1 MRSLTDEAKEI
12 VREFM
17 ADGKVATRK
26 MVAEQVEKNISRP
39 NEYRVNILNGVIKV
53 LTENHELDVVERGKY
68 QLGKGLARK
77 THEELALMYLMNC
90 KENMGSLCSIE
101 GTDTSEDKKQF
112 IMKVTDT
119 VIEIDKLLV
128 RFNGGV
134 KPVEGEKKAEP
145 AKEVERA
152 DTKAVEPEKKA
163 EKTEEKA
170 VEKPVKAEKKVEP
183 AKAEKKAAPKTE
195 KKDIAKTEKK
205 EVAKAEKKEIA
216 KAEKKEIA
224 KAEKKEDKP
233 VERAVAPKVE
243 KKAEPAKKEEEVAKK
258 EVDKEVKIEKAEP
271 VKAEKEETLPAV
283 VKKEEAPKA
292 EQKAVE
298 KKEVLAK

>member
-26 MVAEQVEKNISRP
+26 MVAEQLEKNISRP

-216 KAEKKEIA
+216 KAEKKE
-224 KAEKKEDKP
+224 DKP
-233 VERAVAPKVE
+233 VEKAVAPKVE

-258 EVDKEVKIEKAEP
+258 EDDKEVKVEKAEP
-271 VKAEKEETLPAV
+271 VKAEKEETFPAV

>member
-68 QLGKGLARK
+68 QLGKGLAKK

-205 EVAKAEKKEIA
+205 EVAKAEKKE
-216 KAEKKEIA
+216 
-224 KAEKKEDKP
+224 DKP
-233 VERAVAPKVE
+233 VEKAVTPKVE

-258 EVDKEVKIEKAEP
+258 EVDKEVKVEKAEP

-283 VKKEEAPKA
+283 VKKEDAPKA
-292 EQKAVE
+292 EQKPEE

>member
-68 QLGKGLARK
+68 QLGKGLAKK

-216 KAEKKEIA
+216 KAEKKE
-224 KAEKKEDKP
+224 DKP
-233 VERAVAPKVE
+233 VEKAVTPKVE

-271 VKAEKEETLPAV
+271 VKAEKEETFPAV

>member
-53 LTENHELDVVERGKY
+53 LTENHELDVIERGKY
-68 QLGKGLARK
+68 QLGKGMAKK
-77 THEELALMYLMNC
+77 TYEELAVMYLMNC

-128 RFNGGV
+128 KFNGGV
-134 KPVEGEKKAEP
+134 KPAAPEKKAGKAEEKP
-145 AKEVERA
+145 VE
-152 DTKAVEPEKKA
+152 KAVEEPVKEEKKEPEKKA
-163 EKTEEKA
+163 EAVKEVKKEE
-170 VEKPVKAEKKVEP
+170 VKPV
-183 AKAEKKAAPKTE
+183 EKKAAPKAE
-195 KKDIAKTEKK
+195 KKEPAKTEKK
-205 EVAKAEKKEIA
+205 EPAKEVKKEEA
-216 KAEKKEIA
+216 
-224 KAEKKEDKP
+224 KP
-233 VERAVAPKVE
+233 VEKAVAPKVE
-243 KKAEPAKKEEEVAKK
+243 KKAEPAKKEEEVVKK
-258 EVDKEVKIEKAEP
+258 EVDKEVKAEKAEP
-271 VKAEKEETLPAV
+271 EKAKALPAV
-283 VKKEEAPKA
+283 VKKEEAPKT
-292 EQKAVE
+292 EQKLVE
-298 KKEVLAK
+298 KKEMPAK

>member
-68 QLGKGLARK
+68 QLGKWLARR
-77 THEELALMYLMNC
+77 THEELAVMYLMNC
-90 KENMGSLCSIE
+90 KENMGNLCSVE

-128 RFNGGV
+128 RFKGSV
-134 KPVEGEKKAEP
+134 KTVEGEKKAGP
-145 AKEVERA
+145 AKEA
-152 DTKAVEPEKKA
+152 
-163 EKTEEKA
+163 EKA
-170 VEKPVKAEKKVEP
+170 VEKVGETPKVEKKETAKPVEKKVAVKKEKKEP
-183 AKAEKKAAPKTE
+183 AKAV
-195 KKDIAKTEKK
+195 KK
-205 EVAKAEKKEIA
+205 EEAGKEEKAEPSKKEEA
-216 KAEKKEIA
+216 SKK
-224 KAEKKEDKP
+224 
-233 VERAVAPKVE
+233 VEAPKVE
-243 KKAEPAKKEEEVAKK
+243 KGAEPAKKEEKVVEK
-258 EVDKEVKIEKAEP
+258 EAKAE
-271 VKAEKEETLPAV
+271 AEKEKGLALPAV

-292 EQKAVE
+292 EQKPAE
-298 KKEVLAK
+298 KKGVTVK

>member
-152 DTKAVEPEKKA
+152 DKKAVEPEKKA

-205 EVAKAEKKEIA
+205 EVA

>member
-68 QLGKGLARK
+68 QLGKGLAKK

-216 KAEKKEIA
+216 KAEKKE
-224 KAEKKEDKP
+224 DKP

>member
-216 KAEKKEIA
+216 KAEKKE
-224 KAEKKEDKP
+224 DKP
-233 VERAVAPKVE
+233 VEKAVAPKVE

-258 EVDKEVKIEKAEP
+258 EDDKEVKVEKAEP

>member
-68 QLGKGLARK
+68 QLGKGLAKK

-205 EVAKAEKKEIA
+205 EVAKAEKKE
-216 KAEKKEIA
+216 
-224 KAEKKEDKP
+224 DKP
-233 VERAVAPKVE
+233 VEKAVTPKVE

-258 EVDKEVKIEKAEP
+258 EVDKEVKVEKAEP

>member
-68 QLGKGLARK
+68 QLGKGLAKR

-112 IMKVTDT
+112 IMKVTDC
-119 VIEIDKLLV
+119 VIEIDKLLL

-134 KPVEGEKKAEP
+134 KPVEAEKKVEP
-145 AKEVERA
+145 AKEVER
-152 DTKAVEPEKKA
+152 DDKKAVEPEKKA

-170 VEKPVKAEKKVEP
+170 VEKPV
-183 AKAEKKAAPKTE
+183 KAEKKAAPKTE

-205 EVAKAEKKEIA
+205 EVAKAEKKE
-216 KAEKKEIA
+216 
-224 KAEKKEDKP
+224 DKP
-233 VERAVAPKVE
+233 VEKAVTPKVE

-258 EVDKEVKIEKAEP
+258 EVDKEVKVEKAEP

-283 VKKEEAPKA
+283 VKKEDAPKA
-292 EQKAVE
+292 EQKPEE

>member
-134 KPVEGEKKAEP
+134 KPVEAEKKVEP

-152 DTKAVEPEKKA
+152 DKKAVEPEKKA

-205 EVAKAEKKEIA
+205 EV
-216 KAEKKEIA
+216 A

>member
-12 VREFM
+12 VRVFM

-68 QLGKGLARK
+68 QLGKGLAKR
-77 THEELALMYLMNC
+77 THEELAVMYLMNC

-128 RFNGGV
+128 KFKGDV
-134 KPVEGEKKAEP
+134 KAVEGEKKEP
-145 AKEVERA
+145 I
-152 DTKAVEPEKKA
+152 KKV
-163 EKTEEKA
+163 EKA
-170 VEKPVKAEKKVEP
+170 VEKPVKAEP
-183 AKAEKKAAPKTE
+183 
-195 KKDIAKTEKK
+195 EKK
-205 EVAKAEKKEIA
+205 EAEKADEKAVEKAVKAEKKEP
-216 KAEKKEIA
+216 EKKKETV
-224 KAEKKEDKP
+224 KADKKE
-233 VERAVAPKVE
+233 AVKAVE
-243 KKAEPAKKEEEVAKK
+243 KKAVAAVAKK
-258 EVDKEVKIEKAEP
+258 EKKEPAKAVKKEEAGKEVKAEPSKPVEKTEPSKKAE
-271 VKAEKEETLPAV
+271 AEKEKEKGLALPAV

-292 EQKAVE
+292 EQKPAE
-298 KKEVLAK
+298 KKEVSAK

>member
-112 IMKVTDT
+112 IMKVTDC
-119 VIEIDKLLV
+119 VIEIDKLLL

-205 EVAKAEKKEIA
+205 EVAKAEKKE
-216 KAEKKEIA
+216 
-224 KAEKKEDKP
+224 DKP
-233 VERAVAPKVE
+233 VEKAVTPKVE

-258 EVDKEVKIEKAEP
+258 EVDKEVKVEKAEP

-283 VKKEEAPKA
+283 VKKEDAPKP
-292 EQKAVE
+292 EQKPEE

>member
-134 KPVEGEKKAEP
+134 KPVEAEKKVEP

-152 DTKAVEPEKKA
+152 DKKAVEPEKKA

-205 EVAKAEKKEIA
+205 EVAKAEKKE
-216 KAEKKEIA
+216 
-224 KAEKKEDKP
+224 DKP

-258 EVDKEVKIEKAEP
+258 EVDKEVKVEKAEP

-283 VKKEEAPKA
+283 VKKEDAPKA

>member
-216 KAEKKEIA
+216 KAEKKE
-224 KAEKKEDKP
+224 DKP

-271 VKAEKEETLPAV
+271 VKAEKEETFPAV

>member
-112 IMKVTDT
+112 IIKVTDT

-134 KPVEGEKKAEP
+134 KPVEAEKKVEP

-152 DTKAVEPEKKA
+152 DKKAVEPEKKA

-205 EVAKAEKKEIA
+205 EVAKAEKKE
-216 KAEKKEIA
+216 
-224 KAEKKEDKP
+224 DKP
-233 VERAVAPKVE
+233 VEKAVTPKVE

-258 EVDKEVKIEKAEP
+258 EVDKEVKVEKAEP

-283 VKKEEAPKA
+283 VKKEDAPKA
-292 EQKAVE
+292 EQKPEE

>member
-112 IMKVTDT
+112 IIKVTDT

-134 KPVEGEKKAEP
+134 KPVEAEKKVEP

-152 DTKAVEPEKKA
+152 DKKAVEPEKKA

-205 EVAKAEKKEIA
+205 EVAKAEKKE
-216 KAEKKEIA
+216 
-224 KAEKKEDKP
+224 DKP
-233 VERAVAPKVE
+233 VEKAVTPKVE

-258 EVDKEVKIEKAEP
+258 EVDKEVKVEKAEP

>member
-112 IMKVTDT
+112 IMKVTDC
-119 VIEIDKLLV
+119 VIEIDKLLL

-134 KPVEGEKKAEP
+134 KPVEAEKKVEP
-145 AKEVERA
+145 AKEVER
-152 DTKAVEPEKKA
+152 DDKKAVEPEKKA

-205 EVAKAEKKEIA
+205 EVAKAEKKE
-216 KAEKKEIA
+216 
-224 KAEKKEDKP
+224 DKP
-233 VERAVAPKVE
+233 VEKAVTPKVE

-258 EVDKEVKIEKAEP
+258 EVDKEVKVEKAEP

>member
-68 QLGKGLARK
+68 QLGKGLAKK

-112 IMKVTDT
+112 IMKVTDC
-119 VIEIDKLLV
+119 VIEIDKLLL

-134 KPVEGEKKAEP
+134 KPVEAEKKVEP
-145 AKEVERA
+145 AKEVER
-152 DTKAVEPEKKA
+152 DDKKAVEPEKKA

-195 KKDIAKTEKK
+195 KKDIAK
-205 EVAKAEKKEIA
+205 
-216 KAEKKEIA
+216 AEKKEIA

-233 VERAVAPKVE
+233 VEKAVTPKVE

-258 EVDKEVKIEKAEP
+258 EVDKEVKVEKAEP

>member
-68 QLGKGLARK
+68 QLGKGLAKK

-119 VIEIDKLLV
+119 VIEIDKLLL

-134 KPVEGEKKAEP
+134 KPVEAEKKVEP

-152 DTKAVEPEKKA
+152 DKKAVEPEKKA

-216 KAEKKEIA
+216 KAEKKE
-224 KAEKKEDKP
+224 DKP
-233 VERAVAPKVE
+233 VEKAVTPKVE

-258 EVDKEVKIEKAEP
+258 EVDKEVKVEKAEP

>member
-134 KPVEGEKKAEP
+134 KPVEAEKKVEP

-152 DTKAVEPEKKA
+152 DKKAVEPEKKA

-205 EVAKAEKKEIA
+205 EVAKAEKKE
-216 KAEKKEIA
+216 
-224 KAEKKEDKP
+224 DKP

-271 VKAEKEETLPAV
+271 VKAEKEETFPAV

>member
-53 LTENHELDVVERGKY
+53 MVENHELDVIERGKY
-68 QLGKGLARK
+68 QLGKGLAKK
-77 THEELALMYLMNC
+77 TYEELAVMYLMNC

-128 RFNGGV
+128 KFNGGV
-134 KPVEGEKKAEP
+134 KPAEPEKKAGKADEKP
-145 AKEVERA
+145 VE
-152 DTKAVEPEKKA
+152 KAVKEEKKEPEKKA
-163 EKTEEKA
+163 EAVKEVKKEE
-170 VEKPVKAEKKVEP
+170 VKPV
-183 AKAEKKAAPKTE
+183 EKKAAPKVE
-195 KKDIAKTEKK
+195 KKEPAKTEKK
-205 EVAKAEKKEIA
+205 EPVKVEKKEA
-216 KAEKKEIA
+216 A
-224 KAEKKEDKP
+224 KP
-233 VERAVAPKVE
+233 VEKAVAPKVE
-243 KKAEPAKKEEEVAKK
+243 KKAEPAKKEEEVVKK
-258 EVDKEVKIEKAEP
+258 EVDKEVKAEKAEP
-271 VKAEKEETLPAV
+271 EKAKALPAV

-292 EQKAVE
+292 EQKPVE
-298 KKEVLAK
+298 KKEVPAQ

>member
-68 QLGKGLARK
+68 QLGKGLAKK

-112 IMKVTDT
+112 IMKVTDC
-119 VIEIDKLLV
+119 VIEIDKLLL

-134 KPVEGEKKAEP
+134 KPVEAEKKVEP

-152 DTKAVEPEKKA
+152 DKKAVEPEKKA

-205 EVAKAEKKEIA
+205 EVAKAEKKE
-216 KAEKKEIA
+216 
-224 KAEKKEDKP
+224 DKP
-233 VERAVAPKVE
+233 VEKAVTPKVE

-258 EVDKEVKIEKAEP
+258 EVDKEVKVEKAEP

-283 VKKEEAPKA
+283 VKKEDAPKA
-292 EQKAVE
+292 EQKPEE

>member
-134 KPVEGEKKAEP
+134 KPVEAEKKVEP

-152 DTKAVEPEKKA
+152 DKKAVEPEKKA

-205 EVAKAEKKEIA
+205 EVAKAEKKE
-216 KAEKKEIA
+216 
-224 KAEKKEDKP
+224 DKP
-233 VERAVAPKVE
+233 VEKAVTPKVE

-258 EVDKEVKIEKAEP
+258 EVDKEVKVEKAEP

>member
-53 LTENHELDVVERGKY
+53 MVENHELDVIERGKY
-68 QLGKGLARK
+68 QLGKGLAKK
-77 THEELALMYLMNC
+77 TYEELAVMYLMNC

-128 RFNGGV
+128 KFNGGV
-134 KPVEGEKKAEP
+134 KPAEPEKKAGKADEKP
-145 AKEVERA
+145 VE
-152 DTKAVEPEKKA
+152 KAVKEEKKEPEKKA
-163 EKTEEKA
+163 EAVKEVKKEE
-170 VEKPVKAEKKVEP
+170 VKPV
-183 AKAEKKAAPKTE
+183 EKKAAPKVE
-195 KKDIAKTEKK
+195 KKEPAKTEKK
-205 EVAKAEKKEIA
+205 EPVKVEKKEA
-216 KAEKKEIA
+216 A
-224 KAEKKEDKP
+224 KP
-233 VERAVAPKVE
+233 VEKAVAPKVE
-243 KKAEPAKKEEEVAKK
+243 KKAEPAKKEEEVVKK
-258 EVDKEVKIEKAEP
+258 EVDKEVKAEKAEP
-271 VKAEKEETLPAV
+271 EKAKALPAV

-292 EQKAVE
+292 EQKPVE
-298 KKEVLAK
+298 KKEVPAK

>member
-53 LTENHELDVVERGKY
+53 LTENHELDVIERGKY
-68 QLGKGLARK
+68 QLGKGLAKK
-77 THEELALMYLMNC
+77 TYEELAVMYLMNC

-128 RFNGGV
+128 KFNGGV
-134 KPVEGEKKAEP
+134 KPAEPEKKAGKADEKP
-145 AKEVERA
+145 VE
-152 DTKAVEPEKKA
+152 KAVKEEKKEPEKKA
-163 EKTEEKA
+163 EAVKEVKKEE
-170 VEKPVKAEKKVEP
+170 VKPV
-183 AKAEKKAAPKTE
+183 EKKAAPKVE
-195 KKDIAKTEKK
+195 KKEPAKTEKK
-205 EVAKAEKKEIA
+205 EPVKVEKKEA
-216 KAEKKEIA
+216 A
-224 KAEKKEDKP
+224 KP
-233 VERAVAPKVE
+233 VEKAVAPKVE
-243 KKAEPAKKEEEVAKK
+243 KKAEPAKKEEEVVKK
-258 EVDKEVKIEKAEP
+258 EVDKEVKAEKAEP
-271 VKAEKEETLPAV
+271 EKAKALPAV

-292 EQKAVE
+292 EQKPVE
-298 KKEVLAK
+298 KKEVPAQ

>member
-68 QLGKGLARK
+68 QLGKGLAKR

-112 IMKVTDT
+112 IMKVTDC
-119 VIEIDKLLV
+119 VIEIDKLLL

-134 KPVEGEKKAEP
+134 KPVEAEKKVEP
-145 AKEVERA
+145 AKEVER
-152 DTKAVEPEKKA
+152 DDKKAVEPEKKA

-205 EVAKAEKKEIA
+205 EVAKAEKKE
-216 KAEKKEIA
+216 
-224 KAEKKEDKP
+224 DKP
-233 VERAVAPKVE
+233 VEKAVTPKVE

-258 EVDKEVKIEKAEP
+258 EVDKEVKVEKAEP

-283 VKKEEAPKA
+283 VKKEEAPKT

>member
-216 KAEKKEIA
+216 KAEKKEDKLVE
-224 KAEKKEDKP
+224 KA
-233 VERAVAPKVE
+233 VTPKVE

-258 EVDKEVKIEKAEP
+258 EVDKEVKVEKAEP

-283 VKKEEAPKA
+283 VKKEDAPKA
-292 EQKAVE
+292 EQKPEE

>member
-134 KPVEGEKKAEP
+134 KPVEAEKKVEP

-152 DTKAVEPEKKA
+152 DKKAVEPEKKA

-216 KAEKKEIA
+216 KAEKKE
-224 KAEKKEDKP
+224 DKP

-243 KKAEPAKKEEEVAKK
+243 NKAEPAKKEEEVAKK

>member
-68 QLGKGLARK
+68 QLGKGLAKR

-112 IMKVTDT
+112 IMKVTDC
-119 VIEIDKLLV
+119 VIEIDKLLL

-134 KPVEGEKKAEP
+134 KPVEAEKKVEP
-145 AKEVERA
+145 AKEVER
-152 DTKAVEPEKKA
+152 DDKKAVEPEKKA

-170 VEKPVKAEKKVEP
+170 VEKPVKAEKK
-183 AKAEKKAAPKTE
+183 AAPKTE

-205 EVAKAEKKEIA
+205 EVA

-258 EVDKEVKIEKAEP
+258 EVDKEVKVEKAEP

-283 VKKEEAPKA
+283 VKKEEAPKT

>member
-68 QLGKGLARK
+68 QLGKGLAKK

-112 IMKVTDT
+112 IMKVTDC
-119 VIEIDKLLV
+119 VIEIDKLLL

-134 KPVEGEKKAEP
+134 KPVESEKKAEP

-152 DTKAVEPEKKA
+152 DKKAVEPEKKA

-170 VEKPVKAEKKVEP
+170 VEKPVKAEKK
-183 AKAEKKAAPKTE
+183 AAPKTE

-205 EVAKAEKKEIA
+205 EVA

-258 EVDKEVKIEKAEP
+258 EVDKEVKVEKAEP

-283 VKKEEAPKA
+283 VKKEEAPKT

>member
-68 QLGKGLARK
+68 QLGKGLAKK

-112 IMKVTDT
+112 IMKVTDC
-119 VIEIDKLLV
+119 VIEIDKLLL

-134 KPVEGEKKAEP
+134 KPVESEKKAEP

-152 DTKAVEPEKKA
+152 DKKAVEPEKKA

-170 VEKPVKAEKKVEP
+170 VEKPVKAEKK
-183 AKAEKKAAPKTE
+183 AAPKTE

-205 EVAKAEKKEIA
+205 EVA

-258 EVDKEVKIEKAEP
+258 EVDKEVKVEKAEP

-283 VKKEEAPKA
+283 VKKEDAPKA
-292 EQKAVE
+292 EQKPEE

>member
-205 EVAKAEKKEIA
+205 EVAKAEKKE
-216 KAEKKEIA
+216 
-224 KAEKKEDKP
+224 DKP
-233 VERAVAPKVE
+233 VEKAVTPKVE

-258 EVDKEVKIEKAEP
+258 EVDKEVKVEKAEP

>member
-119 VIEIDKLLV
+119 VIEIDKLLL

-134 KPVEGEKKAEP
+134 KPVEAEKKVEP

-152 DTKAVEPEKKA
+152 DKKAVEPEKKA

-170 VEKPVKAEKKVEP
+170 VEKPV
-183 AKAEKKAAPKTE
+183 KAEKKAAPKTE

-216 KAEKKEIA
+216 KAEKKE
-224 KAEKKEDKP
+224 DKP
-233 VERAVAPKVE
+233 VERAVTPKVE

-258 EVDKEVKIEKAEP
+258 EEEVAKKEVDKEVKVEKAEP

>member
-134 KPVEGEKKAEP
+134 KPVE
-145 AKEVERA
+145 
-152 DTKAVEPEKKA
+152 
-163 EKTEEKA
+163 
-170 VEKPVKAEKKVEP
+170 AEKKVEP

-205 EVAKAEKKEIA
+205 EVAKAEKKE
-216 KAEKKEIA
+216 
-224 KAEKKEDKP
+224 DKP

-243 KKAEPAKKEEEVAKK
+243 KRAEPAKKEEEVAKK

-271 VKAEKEETLPAV
+271 VKAEKEETFPAV

>member
-68 QLGKGLARK
+68 QLGKGLAKK

-112 IMKVTDT
+112 IMKVTDC
-119 VIEIDKLLV
+119 VIEIDKLLL

-134 KPVEGEKKAEP
+134 KPVEAEKKVEP

-152 DTKAVEPEKKA
+152 DKKAVEPEKKA

-216 KAEKKEIA
+216 KAEKKE
-224 KAEKKEDKP
+224 DKP

-258 EVDKEVKIEKAEP
+258 EVDKEVKVEKAEP

-283 VKKEEAPKA
+283 VKKEDAPKA
-292 EQKAVE
+292 EQKPEE

>member
-68 QLGKGLARK
+68 QLGKGLAKR

-112 IMKVTDT
+112 IMKVTDC
-119 VIEIDKLLV
+119 VIEIDKLLL

-134 KPVEGEKKAEP
+134 KPVESEKKAEP

-152 DTKAVEPEKKA
+152 DKKAVEPEKKA

-170 VEKPVKAEKKVEP
+170 VEKPVKAEKK
-183 AKAEKKAAPKTE
+183 AAPKTE

-205 EVAKAEKKEIA
+205 EVA

-258 EVDKEVKIEKAEP
+258 EVDKEVKVEKAEP

-283 VKKEEAPKA
+283 VKKEEAPKT

>member
-134 KPVEGEKKAEP
+134 KPVEAEKKVEP

-152 DTKAVEPEKKA
+152 DKKAVEPEKKA

-205 EVAKAEKKEIA
+205 EVAKAEKKE
-216 KAEKKEIA
+216 
-224 KAEKKEDKP
+224 DKP

-243 KKAEPAKKEEEVAKK
+243 KRAEPAKKEEEVAKK

-271 VKAEKEETLPAV
+271 VKAEKEETFPAV

>member
-68 QLGKGLARK
+68 QLGKGLAKK

-145 AKEVERA
+145 AKEVDRA
-152 DTKAVEPEKKA
+152 DKKAVEPEKKA

-170 VEKPVKAEKKVEP
+170 VEKPVKAEKKEV
-183 AKAEKKAAPKTE
+183 AKTEKKEVAKTE

-205 EVAKAEKKEIA
+205 EPAKTEKKEV
-216 KAEKKEIA
+216 A

-258 EVDKEVKIEKAEP
+258 EVDKEVKVEKAEP

-283 VKKEEAPKA
+283 VKKEDAPKA
-292 EQKAVE
+292 EQKPEE
-298 KKEVLAK
+298 KKEGLAK